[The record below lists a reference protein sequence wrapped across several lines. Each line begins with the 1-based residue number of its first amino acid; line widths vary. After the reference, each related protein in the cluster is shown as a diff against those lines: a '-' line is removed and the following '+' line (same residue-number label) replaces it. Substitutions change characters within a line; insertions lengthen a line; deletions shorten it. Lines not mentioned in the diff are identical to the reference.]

1 MMNENFL
8 LNTDIAKKLFDSV
21 SKLPIIDFHNHL
33 TLQDIQSDRV
43 FKDITELWIASD
55 PYKHRAMRILG
66 VDEYYITGKASNY
79 EKFLKWMESLPMLI
93 GHPLYTWSQLE
104 LKRVF
109 GIDVPL
115 NSDSSECIW
124 NRTKELLAQ
133 KEYTNNHILDKFG
146 IAYSAPCCAIA
157 DDVSFFAGKANLA
170 PSLRGD
176 DMVAPTKAL
185 VENLEKATGMKIESL
200 AQYMEAIA
208 KRLDVFD
215 EVGCRFSDHA
225 LDDGFSY
232 VADDGVNEARFQE
245 AVAGKAYDV
254 VALRS
259 YILCNLASEYA
270 KRKWTMQLHI
280 GAHRRTSDRLLQIAG
295 PAGGYAAIGSPC
307 DFNSL
312 IGLLHD
318 AENTE
323 GGLPRTILFTLNPA
337 DSAAMA
343 IITGSFSEDG
353 VAAKVQLGPAWWWCD
368 HTIGIRNVLDMISS
382 YGVLSTFIGMTTD
395 SRSILSFVR
404 HEYFRRILCGWMG
417 DKVQSGELPDDFA
430 LLETI
435 AKKLCY
441 ENVDKLV

>member
-1 MMNENFL
+1 MNENFL
-8 LNTDIAKKLFDSV
+8 LNTEISKKLFASV
-21 SKLPIIDFHNHL
+21 SALPIIDFHNHL
-33 TLQDIQSDRV
+33 TLKDIESDRK
-43 FKDITELWIASD
+43 FADITELWIASD

-66 VDEYYITGKASNY
+66 VDEFYITGKASNY
-79 EKFLKWMESLPMLI
+79 EKFLKWMESLPMLV

-109 GIDVPL
+109 DIDVPL
-115 NSDSSECIW
+115 NPSSSEYIW
-124 NRTKELLAQ
+124 NRTKELLALS
-133 KEYTNNHILDKFG
+133 EYSNNNILDKFG

-157 DDVSFFAGKANLA
+157 DDVSFFAGKDNLA

-176 DMVAPTKAL
+176 DMVAPTATL
-185 VENLEKATGMKIESL
+185 VANLEKVTGIEIKSL
-200 AQYMEAIA
+200 SQYFEAI
-208 KRLDVFD
+208 KSQLDAFD
-215 EVGCRFSDHA
+215 KVGCRFSDHA

-232 VADDGVNEARFQE
+232 VADDGKNEARFLD
-245 AVAGKAYDV
+245 AIAGKEYDLV
-254 VALRS
+254 QLRS
-259 YILCNLASEYA
+259 CILVFLASEYN
-270 KRKWTMQLHI
+270 KRKWAMQLHI

-307 DFNSL
+307 DINSL
-312 IGLLHD
+312 IALLHD
-318 AENTE
+318 AENSE

-337 DSAAMA
+337 DAAAMA

-368 HTIGIRNVLDMISS
+368 HTVGIRNVLDMITS

-417 DKVQSGELPDDFA
+417 DKVASGELPDDFE
-430 LLETI
+430 LLERI

-441 ENVDKLV
+441 DNVNALV

>member
-1 MMNENFL
+1 MNETLL
-8 LNTDIAKKLFDSV
+8 LNTDISKKLFASV

-33 TLQDIQSDRV
+33 TLADIQNDRQ
-43 FKDITELWIASD
+43 FGDITELWIASD

-66 VDEYYITGKASNY
+66 VEEFYITGAASNY
-79 EKFLKWMESLPMLI
+79 DKFLKWMESIPMLA
-93 GHPLYTWSQLE
+93 GHPLYTWSEME

-115 NSDSSECIW
+115 NLESAEFIW
-124 NRTKELLAQ
+124 SRTKELLALP
-133 KEYTNNHILDKFG
+133 EYSNNHILDKFS
-146 IAYSAPCCAIA
+146 ICYSAPCCAIA
-157 DDVSFFAGKANLA
+157 DNVDFFDGKENLA

-176 DMVAPTKAL
+176 DMVCPTKEL
-185 VENLEKATGMKIESL
+185 VQKLSEATEMEISTL
-200 AQYMEAIA
+200 QQYLEAIK
-208 KRLDVFD
+208 KRLDIFD
-215 EVGCRFSDHA
+215 QVGCRFSDHA
-225 LDDGFSY
+225 LDDGFTY
-232 VADDGVNEARFQE
+232 VTDDGKNAERFLN
-245 AVAGKAYDV
+245 ALAGKEYDV

-259 YILCNLASEYA
+259 YLLYALASEYSL
-270 KRKWTMQLHI
+270 RKWTMQLHI
-280 GAHRRTSDRLLQIAG
+280 GAHRQTSDRLLSIAG

-307 DFNSL
+307 DINSL
-312 IGLLHD
+312 ISLLHD
-318 AENTE
+318 AENSE

-368 HTIGIRNVLDMISS
+368 HTVGIRNVLDMISS

-430 LLETI
+430 LLECI
-435 AKKLCY
+435 AQKMCY
-441 ENVDKLV
+441 QNVFTRI

>member
-1 MMNENFL
+1 MNENFL
-8 LNTDIAKKLFDSV
+8 LNTEISKKLFASV

-33 TLQDIQSDRV
+33 TLKDIESDRM
-43 FKDITELWIASD
+43 FGDITELWIASD

-109 GIDVPL
+109 DIDVPL
-115 NSDSSECIW
+115 NTDSAEFIW
-124 NRTKELLAQ
+124 NRTKQLLTLS
-133 KEYTNNHILDKFG
+133 EYSNNSILDKFG

-157 DDVSFFAGKANLA
+157 DDVSFFAGKENLA

-176 DMVAPTKAL
+176 DMVVPTLAL
-185 VENLEKATGMKIESL
+185 VTNLEKATGMEIKTL
-200 AQYMEAIA
+200 PQYLEAI
-208 KRLDVFD
+208 KNRLDAFD

-232 VADDGVNEARFQE
+232 VADDGKNEARFLD
-245 AVAGKAYDV
+245 AIAGKEYDIV
-254 VALRS
+254 QLRS
-259 YILCNLASEYA
+259 YILVFLASEYN
-270 KRKWTMQLHI
+270 KRKWAMQLHI
-280 GAHRRTSDRLLQIAG
+280 GAHRKTSDRLLQIAG

-307 DFNSL
+307 DINSL

-318 AENTE
+318 AENSE

-368 HTIGIRNVLDMISS
+368 HTVGIRNVLDMISS

-417 DKVQSGELPDDFA
+417 DKVASGELPDDFK

-435 AKKLCY
+435 ASKMCYDNAFKLI
-441 ENVDKLV
+441 

>member
-1 MMNENFL
+1 MNENFL
-8 LNTDIAKKLFDSV
+8 LNTEISKKLFDSV

-33 TLQDIQSDRV
+33 TLADIKSDRK
-43 FKDITELWIASD
+43 FNDITELWIASD

-66 VDEYYITGKASNY
+66 VEEFYITGKASNY
-79 EKFLKWMESLPMLI
+79 EKFLKWMESLPMLV

-104 LKRVF
+104 LKRIF
-109 GIDVPL
+109 DIDVPL
-115 NSDSSECIW
+115 NIDSAEFIW
-124 NRTKELLAQ
+124 NRTKELLALPA
-133 KEYTNNHILDKFG
+133 YSNNSILEKFG

-157 DDVSFFAGKANLA
+157 DDVTFFESEKSLA

-176 DMVAPTKAL
+176 DMVVPTATLVANLSKA
-185 VENLEKATGMKIESL
+185 AD
-200 AQYMEAIA
+200 MEIKTLKDYIKAIA
-208 KRLDVFD
+208 KRLDAFD
-215 EVGCRFSDHA
+215 KAGCRFSDHA
-225 LDDGFSY
+225 LDDGFAY
-232 VADDGVNEARFQE
+232 VSDDGKNAERFLD
-245 AVAGKAYDV
+245 AIAGKEYDV

-259 YILCNLASEYA
+259 YILCTLASEYN
-270 KRKWTMQLHI
+270 KRKWAMQLHI
-280 GAHRRTSDRLLQIAG
+280 GAHRKTSDRLLQIAG

-307 DFNSL
+307 DINSL

-337 DSAAMA
+337 DAAAMA

-353 VAAKVQLGPAWWWCD
+353 IAAKVQLGPAWWWCD

-417 DKVQSGELPDDFA
+417 DKVASGELPDDFA
-430 LLETI
+430 LLEQI
-435 AKKLCY
+435 AKKLSY
-441 ENVDKLV
+441 ENVSKLV

>member
-1 MMNENFL
+1 MNENFL
-8 LNTDIAKKLFDSV
+8 LNTEISKELFASV
-21 SKLPIIDFHNHL
+21 SALPIIDFHNHL
-33 TLQDIQSDRV
+33 TLKDMESDRQFADV
-43 FKDITELWIASD
+43 TELWIASD

-66 VDEYYITGKASNY
+66 VDEFYITGKASNY
-79 EKFLKWMESLPMLI
+79 EKFLKWMESLPMLV

-109 GIDVPL
+109 DIDVPL
-115 NSDSSECIW
+115 NPSSSEYIW
-124 NRTKELLAQ
+124 NRTKELLALS
-133 KEYTNNHILDKFG
+133 EYSNNNILDKFG

-157 DDVSFFAGKANLA
+157 DDVSFFAGKDNLA

-176 DMVAPTKAL
+176 DMVAPTAAL
-185 VENLEKATGMKIESL
+185 VANLEKVTGIEIKSL
-200 AQYMEAIA
+200 SQYFEAI
-208 KRLDVFD
+208 KRQLDAFD
-215 EVGCRFSDHA
+215 KVGCRFSDHA
-225 LDDGFSY
+225 LDDGFTY
-232 VADDGVNEARFQE
+232 VADDGKNDVRFLD
-245 AVAGKAYDV
+245 AIAGKEYDV
-254 VALRS
+254 VQLRS
-259 YILCNLASEYA
+259 CILVFLASEYN
-270 KRKWTMQLHI
+270 KRKWAMQLHI

-307 DFNSL
+307 DINSL
-312 IGLLHD
+312 IALLHD
-318 AENTE
+318 AENSE

-353 VAAKVQLGPAWWWCD
+353 IAAKVQLGPAWWWCD
-368 HTIGIRNVLDMISS
+368 HTVGIRNVLDMITS

-417 DKVQSGELPDDFA
+417 EKVASGELPDDFE
-430 LLETI
+430 LLEKI

-441 ENVDKLV
+441 ENVFALV

>member
-1 MMNENFL
+1 MNEKFL
-8 LNTDIAKKLFDSV
+8 LNTEISEKLFASV
-21 SKLPIIDFHNHL
+21 SNLPIIDFHNHL
-33 TLQDIQSDRV
+33 NVLDLQDDRM
-43 FKDITELWIASD
+43 FSDITELWIASD

-66 VDEYYITGKASNY
+66 VDEFYITGKADNY
-79 EKFLKWMESLPMLI
+79 EKFLKWMESLPMLV

-109 GIDVPL
+109 DMDVPL
-115 NSDSSECIW
+115 NLDSAEFIW
-124 NRTKELLAQ
+124 NRTKELLE
-133 KEYTNNHILDKFG
+133 KPDYSNNRILDKFG

-157 DDVSFFAGKANLA
+157 DDVSFFAGKDNLA

-176 DMVAPTKAL
+176 DMVAPTAAL
-185 VENLEKATGMKIESL
+185 VANLEKATGMEIKTLS
-200 AQYMEAIA
+200 QYLEAI
-208 KRLDVFD
+208 KVRLDAFNK
-215 EVGCRFSDHA
+215 VGCRFSDHA

-232 VADDGVNEARFQE
+232 VTDDGNNDQRFG
-245 AVAGKAYDV
+245 AALAGKAYDV

-259 YILCNLASEYA
+259 YLLCVLAGEYA
-270 KRKWTMQLHI
+270 KRGWTMQLHI
-280 GAHRRTSDRLLQIAG
+280 GAHRKTSDRLLQIAG

-307 DFNSL
+307 DINSL
-312 IGLLHD
+312 IALLRD
-318 AENTE
+318 AENSE

-417 DKVQSGELPDDFA
+417 DKVASGELPDDLE
-430 LLETI
+430 LLERI
-435 AKKLCY
+435 AKKICY
-441 ENVDKLV
+441 ENALARL